1 MINCGVLPFPEV
13 NENELR
19 ARLGCPAESVSI
31 IPKCLN
37 ELKKCVSVR
46 FSYRFCDI
54 KRTENGIDLGFG
66 EITSKNLI
74 ANLGSCEKAAAF
86 AVTLGSETDRLLIKL
101 GKLMPSEQFVTDAIA
116 SALAETACDEAEK
129 LIFGGKGHTPRFSP
143 GYGDLPLELQKP
155 LLSFLNAEKT
165 VGITL
170 SPSLLMTPT
179 KSITAIAGIVNEKS

>member
-1 MINCGVLPFPEV
+1 MISRGVLPFPGV

-19 ARLGCPAESVSI
+19 ARLGCPAESVFL

-37 ELKKCVSVR
+37 EIKKCVFPR
-46 FSYRFCDI
+46 FVSRFCDVKI
-54 KRTENGIDLGFG
+54 IENGIDLGFG

-74 ANLGSCEKAAAF
+74 KNLGECERAVVF
-86 AVTLGSETDRLLIKL
+86 AVTLGSEVDRLLIKL
-101 GKLMPSEQFVTDAIA
+101 GKIMPSEQFVTDAIA
-116 SALAETACDEAEK
+116 SALAETACDEAER
-129 LIFGGKGHTPRFSP
+129 LILDGKSHTPRFSP

-155 LLSFLNAEKT
+155 LLNFLDAEKT

-179 KSITAIAGIVNEKS
+179 KSITAIAGILE